1 MQQDENGHAVLTAKF
16 YCTFVCFADLFQS
29 ILMYSGQ
36 RLKRYQ
42 RRGSSCILRFHKH
55 LKIRACSPPIGSW
68 KLSLYRR
75 CALINYILQ
84 FMLYLCTASVG
95 INIFTVLLLLLT
107 CYICNY
113 ASIVI
118 PCFGNYTS
126 FFLLFY
132 SIFIVYL
139 AIFSEF

>member
-1 MQQDENGHAVLTAKF
+1 VQQDENGHAVLTAKF

-84 FMLYLCTASVG
+84 FMLYVHSFGRNKYFYC
-95 INIFTVLLLLLT
+95 FTVTVNLLYLQL
-107 CYICNY
+107 
-113 ASIVI
+113 
-118 PCFGNYTS
+118 CFYCHTMFWKLYCTS
-126 FFLLFY
+126 FFFCFAAYLLY
-132 SIFIVYL
+132 I
-139 AIFSEF
+139 